1 MLTACTQQNRQ
12 EAAAEN
18 APVISQ
24 AEVTPPEEIQ
34 ASGEI
39 QAPEAASAEAP
50 ATQPEELSNML
61 QSFTGDTQQAGG
73 EWAAA
78 VQRADEGRCIASN
91 SRPMQSA
98 SLIKLFVAA
107 TVEENMDMVT
117 AGEQY
122 SGETA
127 DLLFSMLSQS
137 DNEAANTLVRRL
149 GGGDAA
155 AGMAL
160 VNQYCAANGYEDT
173 SMGRLM
179 LDFQAQADN
188 FTSVEDCC
196 AFLQSLLTG
205 GVQGADEILDALK
218 QQVRTGKI
226 PAGIPDGVVTAN
238 KTGELETVENDAAIV
253 WAGDCPY
260 ILCVMSQNLAD
271 AGAARNHIVNISQ
284 QIYRYFSN

>member
-18 APVISQ
+18 ESVISQ
-24 AEVTPPEEIQ
+24 AEVTPPE
-34 ASGEI
+34 EI

-137 DNEAANTLVRRL
+137 DNEAAYTQVRRL

-155 AGMAL
+155 AAWRWSSNIAL
-160 VNQYCAANGYEDT
+160 QNGYEDT
-173 SMGRLM
+173 SMG
-179 LDFQAQADN
+179 
-188 FTSVEDCC
+188 
-196 AFLQSLLTG
+196 G
-205 GVQGADEILDALK
+205 
-218 QQVRTGKI
+218 
-226 PAGIPDGVVTAN
+226 
-238 KTGELETVENDAAIV
+238 
-253 WAGDCPY
+253 
-260 ILCVMSQNLAD
+260 
-271 AGAARNHIVNISQ
+271 
-284 QIYRYFSN
+284 

>member
-1 MLTACTQQNRQ
+1 MRLLFRSRGH
-12 EAAAEN
+12 AARGNPGAR
-18 APVISQ
+18 
-24 AEVTPPEEIQ
+24 
-34 ASGEI
+34 SGKRGG
-39 QAPEAASAEAP
+39 A

-107 TVEENMDMVT
+107 TVEENRDMVT

-127 DLLFSMLSQS
+127 GLLFSMLSQS

-179 LDFQAQADN
+179 LGFSSA
-188 FTSVEDCC
+188 
-196 AFLQSLLTG
+196 G
-205 GVQGADEILDALK
+205 G
-218 QQVRTGKI
+218 
-226 PAGIPDGVVTAN
+226 
-238 KTGELETVENDAAIV
+238 
-253 WAGDCPY
+253 
-260 ILCVMSQNLAD
+260 
-271 AGAARNHIVNISQ
+271 
-284 QIYRYFSN
+284 